1 MDGRS
6 GADGA
11 KAVVRQIGSAKQ
23 RSGTIGQANPM
34 EGRSGADGAKAV
46 MRQIG
51 LAKQRSGMIAE
62 THQQRSGMT
71 AKKDR

>member
-1 MDGRS
+1 MFRS
-6 GADGA
+6 E
-11 KAVVRQIGSAKQ
+11 AVVKN
-23 RSGTIGQANPM
+23 QAT